1 MTVSPDPA
9 PKTSSDLRFIGET
22 LLRISQALHEHT
34 HKLEQAVEG
43 TYAGE
48 GGDPRVK
55 LLADALNVS
64 RRADLELGR
73 INQATR
79 RVLLTLQEQLNK
91 GGQAN
96 TSAGVAAPH
105 SSPAASAVPSD
116 AASSLERERNVLAS
130 SIISLERKHSELE
143 TLYEI
148 AQTLNSTL
156 QFDEVLRL
164 VMDRVIEVVGAER
177 GFIVLVNPQTAQLE
191 FTIARD
197 KQARTIGEGAFE
209 YNISRSTV
217 NNVVKTRK
225 PMLSDNGHDPTK
237 SMMAYDIRSIM
248 CAPLIVRGNC
258 IGAVYVDSRVK
269 ANLFNE
275 KDRDLLLGFCN
286 QAAIAIDNARL
297 FSKVNEDKQY
307 MDNIFASIA
316 NGLIT
321 TDAAGMITTFNNA
334 ARYILG
340 LDPVKVVGKHYRE
353 AFQVLSQV
361 GLVELLQRAM
371 QEHDHGTL
379 VPYSVD
385 GLIPGRGMVNLELN
399 ISSLRDQGTHI
410 GMALV
415 IDDRTEIKRS
425 KAETKQIRDI
435 FGRYVH
441 PHVVQQ
447 LIEDPRALNLGG
459 ETKEITVLYGDIR
472 GYTRLSETMAP
483 EKVMDLL
490 NGYWEKMVEAIWNQ
504 GGTVTAFIGDALMAI
519 FNAPLPQED
528 HALCAVR
535 AAVGMRA
542 AVMEYQA
549 NMSREIQVSFGFG
562 INTGL
567 AVIGNLGSGR
577 MQNYT
582 AIGDV
587 VNVAS
592 RLQGNASDNDILLN
606 RSTFI
611 KVRQYVRV
619 DLLPPMTVKNRTEPL
634 EVFRLKGLV

>member
-9 PKTSSDLRFIGET
+9 LKTSSDLRFIGET
-22 LLRISQALHEHT
+22 LVRISRALHEHT

-48 GGDPRVK
+48 GSDPRVK

-64 RRADLELGR
+64 RSADLELGR
-73 INQATR
+73 INQAAR
-79 RVLLTLQEQLNK
+79 RVLVALQEQSSK
-91 GGQAN
+91 GGQVN
-96 TSAGVAAPH
+96 SHTSPGVTAPH
-105 SSPAASAVPSD
+105 PSPAASPAQSD
-116 AASSLERERNVLAS
+116 LEQERNVLAS
-130 SIISLERKHSELE
+130 SMITLERKHSELE

-148 AQTLNSTL
+148 AQVLNSTL
-156 QFDEVLRL
+156 KFDEVLRL
-164 VMDRVIEVVGAER
+164 VMDKVIDVVGAER
-177 GFIVLVNPQTAQLE
+177 GFIMLVNPETGRLE

-217 NNVVKTRK
+217 DNVVKTRT
-225 PMLSDNGHDPTK
+225 PMLSDNSQDPTK
-237 SMMAYDIRSIM
+237 SMMAFDIRSIM
-248 CAPLIVRGNC
+248 CAPLIVRGHC
-258 IGAVYVDSRVK
+258 IGAVYVDSRAR

-275 KDRDLLLGFCN
+275 KDLDLLLAFCN

-316 NGLIT
+316 NGVIA
-321 TDAAGMITTFNNA
+321 TDAVGMITTFNKA
-334 ARYILG
+334 ASDILR
-340 LDPVKVVGKHYRE
+340 LDQAQVIGKHYRE
-353 AFQVLSQV
+353 AFRVLPQVR
-361 GLVELLQRAM
+361 LVELLQNALA
-371 QEHDHGTL
+371 QHEHGTIVL
-379 VPYSVD
+379 HSVD
-385 GLIPGRGMVNLELN
+385 SVIPGRGMVNLELTV
-399 ISSLRDQGTHI
+399 SSLRDQGAHI

-472 GYTRLSETMAP
+472 GYTRMSETMAP
-483 EKVMDLL
+483 EKVMNLL
-490 NGYWEKMVEAIWNQ
+490 NGYWEKMVEAIWSQ
-504 GGTVTAFIGDALMAI
+504 EGTVTSFIGDALMAI
-519 FNAPLPQED
+519 FNAPLAQQD
-528 HALCAVR
+528 HALRAVR
-535 AAVGMRA
+535 AALGMRE
-542 AVMEYQA
+542 AVLEYQR
-549 NMSREIQVSFGFG
+549 NLLPEIPISFGFG

-567 AVIGNLGSGR
+567 AVVGNLGSGR

-592 RLQGNASDNDILLN
+592 RMQGNASDNDILLN

-619 DLLPPMTVKNRTEPL
+619 ELLPPMFVKNRTEPL
-634 EVFRLKGLV
+634 EVFRLKGLA

>member
-1 MTVSPDPA
+1 LTVSPDPA

-22 LLRISQALHEHT
+22 LQRISHVLHEHT

-43 TYAGE
+43 TYASE

-64 RRADLELGR
+64 RSADLELGR
-73 INQATR
+73 VNQATR
-79 RVLLTLQEQLNK
+79 RVLLTLQEQLSN
-91 GGQAN
+91 
-96 TSAGVAAPH
+96 
-105 SSPAASAVPSD
+105 
-116 AASSLERERNVLAS
+116 
-130 SIISLERKHSELE
+130 SELE

-177 GFIVLVNPQTAQLE
+177 GFIVLVNPQTTQLE

-225 PMLSDNGHDPTK
+225 PMLSDNSDDPTK

-321 TDAAGMITTFNNA
+321 IDAAGMITTFNNA
-334 ARYILG
+334 ARDILG
-340 LDPVKVVGKHYRE
+340 LDPAKVVGKHFRE
-353 AFQVLSQV
+353 AFQVLPQV
-361 GLVELLQRAM
+361 GLVELLQRAV
-371 QEHDHGTL
+371 QEHEHL

-385 GLIPGRGMVNLELN
+385 SVIPGRGMVNLELN
-399 ISSLRDQGTHI
+399 VSSLRDQGTYI
-410 GMALV
+410 GIALV

-425 KAETKQIRDI
+425 RAETKQIRDI

-441 PHVVQQ
+441 PNVVQQ

-459 ETKEITVLYGDIR
+459 ETKEITVIFGDIR
-472 GYTRLSETMAP
+472 GYTRLSESMAP

-490 NGYWEKMVEAIWNQ
+490 NGYLEKMVEAIWNQ
-504 GGTVTAFIGDALMAI
+504 EGTVTSFIGDALMAI

-528 HALCAVR
+528 HALRAVR
-535 AAVGMRA
+535 AAMGMRE
-542 AVMEYQA
+542 AVLEYQR
-549 NMSREIQVSFGFG
+549 NRPQHLQVSFGFG

-567 AVIGNLGSGR
+567 AVVGNLGSKGHL
-577 MQNYT
+577 QNYT

-592 RLQGNASDNDILLN
+592 RMQGNASDNDILLN

-619 DLLPPMTVKNRTEPL
+619 ELLPPMSVKNRTEPL
-634 EVFRLKGLV
+634 EVFRLKGLA